1 MTHIRQEAMR
11 YIVLP
16 VEDARAVFAEH
27 EISHMRRSVD
37 GSQVIAHEEV
47 LLRRRA
53 AMGVQMLP
61 SGDTGAAEW
70 PYPVYEHGSA
80 ELAELLS
87 SPQWSGEKGGAGD
100 GV

>member
-53 AMGVQMLP
+53 RFR
-61 SGDTGAAEW
+61 
-70 PYPVYEHGSA
+70 
-80 ELAELLS
+80 
-87 SPQWSGEKGGAGD
+87 
-100 GV
+100 